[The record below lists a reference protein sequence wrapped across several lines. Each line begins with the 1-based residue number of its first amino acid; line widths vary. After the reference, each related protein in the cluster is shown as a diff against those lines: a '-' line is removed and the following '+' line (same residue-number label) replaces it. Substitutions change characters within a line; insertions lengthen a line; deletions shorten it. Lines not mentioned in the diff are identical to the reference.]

1 MKNAKT
7 NRRNPAREVDKPL
20 KNDIIKGK
28 ECLKFN
34 IVEEF
39 KMKVLVETSARH
51 LHLSQEHLEILFGK
65 GHELTVKKM
74 LSQPGQF
81 ACEEKVEVVGPKNSL
96 KMSVLGP
103 VRKDTQ
109 VEVSLTD
116 ARAIGVTAPIRE
128 SGDIAGS
135 GACKLVGPA
144 GEVELTEGVIA
155 AKRHVHMTPED
166 AEAAGVKDKD
176 IVKLDIQSPNGRSLT
191 FGDVVVRVS
200 ASYAT
205 AAHIDTDEANA
216 LCPGKECYGEMIK

>member
-1 MKNAKT
+1 
-7 NRRNPAREVDKPL
+7 
-20 KNDIIKGK
+20 
-28 ECLKFN
+28 
-34 IVEEF
+34 
-39 KMKVLVETSARH
+39 MKVLVETSARH

-135 GACKLVGPA
+135 GASTLVGPE

-176 IVKLDIQSPNGRSLT
+176 IVKLDIESPNGRSLT
-191 FGDVVVRVS
+191 FGDVIVRVS

>member
-1 MKNAKT
+1 
-7 NRRNPAREVDKPL
+7 
-20 KNDIIKGK
+20 
-28 ECLKFN
+28 
-34 IVEEF
+34 
-39 KMKVLVETSARH
+39 MKVLVETSARN
-51 LHLSQEHLEILFGK
+51 LHLYQEHLEILFGK
-65 GHELTVKKM
+65 GHDLTVKKI
-74 LSQPGQF
+74 LSQQGPI
-81 ACEEKVEVVGPKNSL
+81 ACEEKVEVIGSKGSL

-116 ARAIGVTAPIRE
+116 ARSLGVAAPIRE
-128 SGDIAGS
+128 SGDIAGT
-135 GACKLVGPA
+135 GACKLVGPE

-166 AEAAGVKDKD
+166 AEKAGVKDKD
-176 IVKLDIQSPNGRSLT
+176 IVKLEIESPNGRSLT

-216 LCPGKECYGEMIK
+216 LAPGKECYGEMTK